1 MIILEK
7 KFMKLDCAIFLY
19 FKTSQ
24 IDNCL
29 QYNRLPIFV
38 NNVTNYNFF
47 LLYCSLCFQIKL
59 YFHTV
64 IHVSKQILNVLIDVL
79 YVEEFSS

>member
-47 LLYCSLCFQIKL
+47 Y
-59 YFHTV
+59 YT
-64 IHVSKQILNVLIDVL
+64 VL
-79 YVEEFSS
+79 YVFK